1 MTRLIWALIIA
12 AVAFVGYRIYLHWA
26 VIQEERAGKKEVPIV
41 AVSGD
46 SLPGMPPHLDASCR
60 AARDKSPAAFRTWF
74 KANEAQLSDPRKAW
88 IELDLCV
95 AIRRDTPAEAREI
108 FARVKKRIPPSSPVW
123 PRMKELEKAFE

>member
-12 AVAFVGYRIYLHWA
+12 AVAFVGYRVYLHWA
-26 VIQEERAGKKEVPIV
+26 QIQEERGGKKEVPVV

-46 SLPGMPPHLDASCR
+46 SLPGMPAHLDEGCR
-60 AARDKSPAAFRTWF
+60 AAKNKSPAAFRAWF
-74 KANEAQLSDPRKAW
+74 NANEKQLSDPRKAW

-95 AIRRDTPAEAREI
+95 AVRRDSPAEAKDI
-108 FARVKKRIPPSSPVW
+108 FARVKKRVPPSSPVW